1 MVTSPNEWKIL
12 KWDEKTKTNKQAQ
25 RQPYELKVVSGPFN
39 IVLFIPDLL
48 SDLMGCKIM
57 RIRLMFLKFTRKCY
71 RESMKATVLV
81 EILKNRL

>member
-1 MVTSPNEWKIL
+1 MSGKFSSGT
-12 KWDEKTKTNKQAQ
+12 KTPKTNKQAQ
-25 RQPYELKVVSGPFN
+25 RQQYELKVVSGPFN

-57 RIRLMFLKFTRKCY
+57 RIRLMFLNVKCY
-71 RESMKATVLV
+71 RESMKATVL

>member
-1 MVTSPNEWKIL
+1 MVTSQNEWKIL
-12 KWDEKTKTNKQAQ
+12 KWDENPKNKQAQ

-57 RIRLMFLKFTRKCY
+57 RIRLMFLNVKCY